1 MKNVVI
7 IPSRMASTRLPGK
20 PLMPI
25 DGIPMIQRVWQ
36 QAIASKIGE
45 VFVACSEIEV
55 HDLIVSNGGKAIMT
69 DPNLP
74 SGTDRVHS
82 AFLKIKNNKNI
93 DVIINLQ
100 GDMPLINPDHILK
113 AIDPIKKNF
122 TIGTLAT
129 NLNDN
134 ELNNPN
140 VTKVKVDFKKN
151 EIAQA
156 LNFYRE
162 VTIENKN
169 LYHHVGIYSYTPDSI
184 NTFINLP
191 KSTNEIDLSLEQMRA
206 MDSNIPIGV
215 TFVPEVP
222 MSVDTKEDLI
232 NIETNI
238 REHNDK
244 S

>member
-1 MKNVVI
+1 MKSVVI

-20 PLMPI
+20 PLMEI
-25 DGIPMIQRVWQ
+25 NGIPMIQRVWQ
-36 QAIASKIGE
+36 QATESNIGE

-55 HDLIVSNGGKAIMT
+55 HDLIVNNGGKAIMT

-82 AFLKIKNNKNI
+82 AFLKIKNNKDI

-100 GDMPLINPDHILK
+100 GDMPLINPEHILK
-113 AIDPIKKNF
+113 VIDPIKRNF
-122 TIGTLAT
+122 AIGTLAT

-140 VTKVKVDFKKN
+140 VTKVEVDFKKN

-156 LNFYRE
+156 LSFYRE
-162 VTIENKN
+162 VTIEKKN

-191 KSTNEIDLSLEQMRA
+191 KSKNEIDLSLEQMRA

-215 TFVPEVP
+215 TYVPEVP

>member
-20 PLMPI
+20 PLMAI

-36 QAIASKIGE
+36 QAIKSKIGE

-82 AFLKIKNNKNI
+82 AYLKIKKNKDI

-100 GDMPLINPDHILK
+100 GDMPLINPEHILK
-113 AIDPIKKNF
+113 VIDPIKRNF
-122 TIGTLAT
+122 AIGTLAT
-129 NLNDN
+129 NLHDN

-140 VTKVKVDFKKN
+140 VTKVEVDFKKN

-156 LNFYRE
+156 LSFNRE

-169 LYHHVGIYSYTPDSI
+169 LYHHVGIYSYTPYSI

-191 KSTNEIDLSLEQMRA
+191 KSKNEIDLSLEQMRA

-215 TFVPEVP
+215 TYVPEVP

-238 REHNDK
+238 REQNDK

>member
-7 IPSRMASTRLPGK
+7 IPSRMASNRLPGK

-100 GDMPLINPDHILK
+100 GDMPLINPEHILK
-113 AIDPIKKNF
+113 VIDPIKRNF
-122 TIGTLAT
+122 AIGTLAT

-140 VTKVKVDFKKN
+140 VTKVEVDFKKN

-156 LNFYRE
+156 LSFYRE
-162 VTIENKN
+162 VTIENQN

-191 KSTNEIDLSLEQMRA
+191 KSKNEIDLSLEQMRA

-215 TFVPEVP
+215 TYVPEVP

>member
-1 MKNVVI
+1 MKYVVI

-20 PLMPI
+20 PLMQI

-82 AFLKIKNNKNI
+82 AFLKIKNNKDI

-100 GDMPLINPDHILK
+100 GDMPLINPEHILK
-113 AIDPIKKNF
+113 VIDPIKRNF
-122 TIGTLAT
+122 AIGTLAT

-140 VTKVKVDFKKN
+140 VTKVEVDFKKN
-151 EIAQA
+151 ETAQA
-156 LNFYRE
+156 LSFYRE
-162 VTIENKN
+162 VTLENKN

-191 KSTNEIDLSLEQMRA
+191 KSKNEIDLSLEQMRA

-215 TFVPEVP
+215 TYVPEVP

>member
-1 MKNVVI
+1 MKSVII

-20 PLMPI
+20 PLMQI

-82 AFLKIKNNKNI
+82 AFLKIKNNKDI

-100 GDMPLINPDHILK
+100 GDMPLINPEHILK
-113 AIDPIKKNF
+113 VIDPIKRNF
-122 TIGTLAT
+122 AIGTLAT

-140 VTKVKVDFKKN
+140 VTKVEVDFKKN
-151 EIAQA
+151 EVAKA
-156 LNFYRE
+156 LSFYRE

-191 KSTNEIDLSLEQMRA
+191 KSKNEIDLSLEQMRA

-215 TFVPEVP
+215 TYVPEVP
-222 MSVDTKEDLI
+222 ISVDTKEDLI

>member
-1 MKNVVI
+1 MKSVVI

-20 PLMPI
+20 PLMEI
-25 DGIPMIQRVWQ
+25 NGIPMIQRVWQ
-36 QAIASKIGE
+36 QATESNIGE

-55 HDLIVSNGGKAIMT
+55 HDLIVNNGGKAIMT

-82 AFLKIKNNKNI
+82 AFLKIKNNKDI

-100 GDMPLINPDHILK
+100 GDMPLINPEHILK
-113 AIDPIKKNF
+113 VIDPIKRNF
-122 TIGTLAT
+122 AIGTLAT

-140 VTKVKVDFKKN
+140 VTKVEVDFKKN

-191 KSTNEIDLSLEQMRA
+191 KSKNEIDLSLEQMRA

-215 TFVPEVP
+215 TYVPEVP
-222 MSVDTKEDLI
+222 ISVDTKEDLI

-238 REHNDK
+238 REHND
-244 S
+244 

>member
-1 MKNVVI
+1 M
-7 IPSRMASTRLPGK
+7 
-20 PLMPI
+20 
-25 DGIPMIQRVWQ
+25 
-36 QAIASKIGE
+36 
-45 VFVACSEIEV
+45 
-55 HDLIVSNGGKAIMT
+55 HDLIVNNGGKAIMT

-82 AFLKIKNNKNI
+82 AFLKIKNNKDI

-100 GDMPLINPDHILK
+100 GDMPLINPEHILK
-113 AIDPIKKNF
+113 VIDPIKRNF
-122 TIGTLAT
+122 AIGTLAT

-140 VTKVKVDFKKN
+140 VTKVEVDFKKN

-156 LNFYRE
+156 LSFYRE

-191 KSTNEIDLSLEQMRA
+191 KSKNEIDLSLEQMRA

-215 TFVPEVP
+215 TYVPEVP

>member
-20 PLMPI
+20 PLMAI
-25 DGIPMIQRVWQ
+25 DGVPMIQRVWQ
-36 QAIASKIGE
+36 QAIASNIGE

-74 SGTDRVHS
+74 SGTDRVHA
-82 AFLKIKNNKNI
+82 AFLKIKNNKDI

-100 GDMPLINPDHILK
+100 GDMPLINPEHILK
-113 AIDPIKKNF
+113 VIDPIKRNF
-122 TIGTLAT
+122 AIGTLAT

-140 VTKVKVDFKKN
+140 VTKVEVDFKKN

-156 LNFYRE
+156 LSFYRE

-191 KSTNEIDLSLEQMRA
+191 KSKNEIDLSLEQMRA

-215 TFVPEVP
+215 TYVPEVP